1 MFNQIATWQMVIDL
15 CLVTSILIMAFR
27 AIRSSR
33 VQSMIPQM
41 IDLESRVSKLV
52 TEAEGVA
59 RHLNDQLLRR
69 EQNIHK
75 YVSELEQREKE
86 ISLAVVEGESLSKEL
101 SLLCEGARRESSE
114 LARAIAEGNRVRSS
128 MPTRSESRRS
138 AESQRRAERQ
148 QVTDYE
154 EDASTAD
161 DSVQFTSRGA
171 SRRASDWLEPEEFT
185 ADPAPS
191 RTSSSRSS
199 VQTLQDLYVT
209 AEDMLK
215 SGRKPKEVSERTKLP
230 VEGVER
236 LAQMIEIERE
246 EKIERQRAAVA
257 PDRDSRLGALG
268 ISRRPNSTL

>member
-33 VQSMIPQM
+33 VQSLIPQM

-75 YVSELEQREKE
+75 YVSELEQREKD

-101 SLLCEGARRESSE
+101 SLLCEGARRESAE
-114 LARAIAEGNRVRSS
+114 LARAISEATRVRNATPS
-128 MPTRSESRRS
+128 RSEARRS
-138 AESQRRAERQ
+138 PEPQRRAERHP
-148 QVTDYE
+148 VAEYE
-154 EDASTAD
+154 EDTAVAD
-161 DSVQFTSRGA
+161 DSVQFSSRGT
-171 SRRASDWLEPEEFT
+171 SRRASEWLEPEEFT

-191 RTSSSRSS
+191 RTASSRPS

-209 AEDMLK
+209 AEEMLK

-246 EKIERQRAAVA
+246 EKIERQRAVA
-257 PDRDSRLGALG
+257 APERDSRLGALG
-268 ISRRPNSTL
+268 VSRRPSSTL